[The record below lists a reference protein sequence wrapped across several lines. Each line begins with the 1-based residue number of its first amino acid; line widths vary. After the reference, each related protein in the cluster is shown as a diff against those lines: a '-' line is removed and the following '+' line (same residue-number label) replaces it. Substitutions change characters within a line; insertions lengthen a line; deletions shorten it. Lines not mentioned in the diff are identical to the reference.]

1 MSQMARPRDSAG
13 RHTAACAPPTVPVG
27 RGLAF
32 IYFPGMVAIEASF
45 VTYAEEQKMGVR
57 SKNGSLKKPQMTI
70 KERRAEKRARAAEE
84 RLLISRRKR
93 DRV

>member
-1 MSQMARPRDSAG
+1 
-13 RHTAACAPPTVPVG
+13 
-27 RGLAF
+27 
-32 IYFPGMVAIEASF
+32 MVAIEASF

-70 KERRAEKRARAAEE
+70 KEKRAEKRARAAEE
-84 RLLISRRKR
+84 RLLVSRRKR